1 MAHHVIAFRKNI
13 TTADAYTALTAVSDE
28 VFATASATGVFVPAG
43 MRLVAAFAGTV
54 FGSGT
59 WGRARLN
66 AASLLRVAQ
75 PFITPLQA
83 SLGYDNPNM
92 QLLTDRP
99 LLFPSS
105 EVIGVDAALD
115 SVATSA
121 DTAALLF
128 FNDQFAP
135 VPPGD
140 GFWIRAAASS
150 FTATTIERWSTVTMA
165 WDTTLPEGKYAVVGM
180 VHVGPAIAA
189 RLVFAGQVLRP
200 GVVSV
205 TSASSRT
212 HAAFYEGGFGL
223 MGSFSAFAPPSVQIL
238 ATNTSVGDH
247 ELYIRVVPL

>member
-1 MAHHVIAFRKNI
+1 MAHHVIAFRKAV
-13 TTADAYTALTAVSDE
+13 TVPAAYDALTAVSDE

-43 MRLVAAFAGTV
+43 MRLVAAFGGIVT
-54 FGSGT
+54 GGT

-75 PFITPLQA
+75 PFITPLQ
-83 SLGYDNPNM
+83 SSVGSDNPNM

-105 EVIGVDAALD
+105 EVIGVDAALA
-115 SVATSA
+115 SVPTSA
-121 DTAALLF
+121 DTCALLF
-128 FNDQFAP
+128 FNDQMAP

-140 GFWIRAAASS
+140 GFWIRAEASS
-150 FTATTIERWSTVTMA
+150 VTASTTTAWSTVAMT

-180 VHVGPAIAA
+180 VHGGPAIAA

-205 TSASSRT
+205 TSAAYRT

-238 ATNTSVGDH
+238 ATNTSVGNH
-247 ELYIRVVPL
+247 EIYLRVVPL